1 MILWW
6 LMSWESENYR
16 VFVIKYVKFLLFQLF
31 QKMIWLF
38 CTQWDFLTCVFPDGR
53 DHTLCCKESLV
64 PSACDNICQFSQHD
78 ELTADFITCVSYT
91 GIIANCYREGL
102 GNFLLIRY
110 LIALLC
116 YLFGL
121 DGTLQWSFF
130 T

>member
-1 MILWW
+1 M
-6 LMSWESENYR
+6 
-16 VFVIKYVKFLLFQLF
+16 
-31 QKMIWLF
+31 
-38 CTQWDFLTCVFPDGR
+38 
-53 DHTLCCKESLV
+53 CCKESLV